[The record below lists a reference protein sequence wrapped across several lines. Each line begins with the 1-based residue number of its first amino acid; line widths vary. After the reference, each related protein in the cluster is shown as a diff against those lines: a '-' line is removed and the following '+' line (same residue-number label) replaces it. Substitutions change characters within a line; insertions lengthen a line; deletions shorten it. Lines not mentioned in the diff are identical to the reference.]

1 MAHISMMFDTEGHYK
16 VAVSKDGE
24 AQLLPKAEI
33 NPSDRDRFLCSLRL
47 LRDGKIIVGAEPDDA
62 DEGATTF
69 HTLRE
74 IIESGTKRLACFFRK
89 AIFDAQSFCGEPIN
103 VIVLLI
109 PAEYTTAERMK
120 LYAAASIL
128 NVSIR
133 LITVSDALAFAFADE
148 YGLHDNEEKFYGVLH
163 MDMESV
169 ETALYGYS
177 SDVMELIEIHI
188 EESPMRKLEHY
199 VVETLS
205 SALESSGVES
215 DSISFWAF
223 QKIAYRL
230 FQLSEHDFPYSVD
243 LSEVTPSASGTYSFE
258 WKAVMNG
265 IGDFHI
271 TDLKNNWQI
280 YEYANPSDPFLLIV
294 NGYDYHFPIIEAAIK
309 RQNKGGRTLFCR
321 EKPYALLAACNYA
334 SMFLGKSDNPKLM
347 LSSMPH
353 SLSIATGATSRILL
367 AKSGTTLPTKKTV
380 RLSIDP
386 NGQNTADII
395 VYEHE
400 TPILYT
406 PIPLPKGSA
415 VYTLTF
421 DQRFGSGEAKQ
432 KYYTAHIDSEDGL
445 SYDLLPCDAA
455 LIPKLSDSFGPIIK
469 KIDEDDHVADG
480 ESESSNG
487 GDSGMDN
494 AESAKPSFDPLK
506 NGDTILF
513 KPLRSNQMRLYD
525 NSDSLDA
532 LSFELMRMIDSGVK
546 NAEDI
551 VEWLN
556 QVEPQL

>member
-1 MAHISMMFDTEGHYK
+1 M
-16 VAVSKDGE
+16 
-24 AQLLPKAEI
+24 
-33 NPSDRDRFLCSLRL
+33 RFLFQS
-47 LRDGKIIVGAEPDDA
+47 GFPDSYRF
-62 DEGATTF
+62 E
-69 HTLRE
+69 LKSKV
-74 IIESGTKRLACFFRK
+74 IWNFRR
-89 AIFDAQSFCGEPIN
+89 P
-103 VIVLLI
+103 
-109 PAEYTTAERMK
+109 
-120 LYAAASIL
+120 
-128 NVSIR
+128 
-133 LITVSDALAFAFADE
+133 
-148 YGLHDNEEKFYGVLH
+148 
-163 MDMESV
+163 
-169 ETALYGYS
+169 
-177 SDVMELIEIHI
+177 
-188 EESPMRKLEHY
+188 
-199 VVETLS
+199 LS
-205 SALESSGVES
+205 S
-215 DSISFWAF
+215 
-223 QKIAYRL
+223 
-230 FQLSEHDFPYSVD
+230 LSER
-243 LSEVTPSASGTYSFE
+243 G
-258 WKAVMNG
+258 
-265 IGDFHI
+265 
-271 TDLKNNWQI
+271 
-280 YEYANPSDPFLLIV
+280 
-294 NGYDYHFPIIEAAIK
+294 
-309 RQNKGGRTLFCR
+309 
-321 EKPYALLAACNYA
+321 
-334 SMFLGKSDNPKLM
+334 
-347 LSSMPH
+347 
-353 SLSIATGATSRILL
+353 SLYNARRILL